1 MQNQKSKGAAWQRR
15 RAAWQRRREEY
26 LQAAGRCDD
35 LIKEG
40 YMPPDTVERWSV
52 IAGGRTGRFQRAGN
66 ETRFYLVERL
76 GSATSQPTPAPAG
89 MQLLSTRPRVLQR
102 KS

>member
-15 RAAWQRRREEY
+15 REEY
-26 LQAAGRCDD
+26 LRAAGRYDD

-40 YMPPDTVERWSV
+40 YLPPDTVERWSV
-52 IAGGRTGRFQRAGN
+52 IAGGRIGRFQRAGH
-66 ETRFYLVERL
+66 ETRSYLVERV
-76 GSATSQPTPAPAG
+76 GSTASQPSCTSAG
-89 MQLLSTRPRVLQR
+89 MQLLSTRPWVLRR

>member
-1 MQNQKSKGAAWQRR
+1 MQNQKSTGT
-15 RAAWQRRREEY
+15 AWQRRREEY
-26 LQAAGRCDD
+26 LRAAGRYDD
-35 LIKEG
+35 LIKER

-76 GSATSQPTPAPAG
+76 GSATSQPTPAG
-89 MQLLSTRPRVLQR
+89 MQLLSTRPSALQR